1 MASLFL
7 NCNRIKRILVL
18 DLKTPGG
25 RAALLKLAETADV
38 LIHSM
43 RPQAMRR
50 LGFAYDAIA
59 AVNPGI
65 VYCACYG
72 FGETGPYAGRPA
84 FDDVIQGASGASAIL
99 GYMTGEPR
107 HRSEEPQS
115 ELQSLMRIS

>member
-1 MASLFL
+1 
-7 NCNRIKRILVL
+7 
-18 DLKTPGG
+18 
-25 RAALLKLAETADV
+25 
-38 LIHSM
+38 M

-50 LGFAYDAIA
+50 LGFAYENIA
-59 AVNPGI
+59 TIKPGI

-107 HRSEEPQS
+107 HGPLLLAVQTHGLAAVYASPMPLRHRALPGRGHEVGASIFAHQVHFHLCPT
-115 ELQSLMRIS
+115 LFW